1 MKSKIAY
8 RILIYVL
15 ILSVFASMLCL
26 PVYAEEQS
34 YIAYNVTAQPDGLFL
49 TGVTYD
55 DGKVGVTASLG
66 AEKMTSGYNGVT
78 FAAFKSDGTQCA
90 VREKEP
96 NCDGTAEFT
105 FRLESKTVGGT
116 YTFNLSS
123 ANTETLVST
132 VTIFDSLSDAISEV
146 RGLIDRCDSEGITT
160 DYERVYLSTAER
172 SAEIMQEVGIS
183 DEIIS
188 YNRSVCYELLDK
200 ARTNLIGYLDGTN
213 EPYSVPK
220 IEPESVRVSGKNLVG
235 TVLDGGVKY
244 NSPVFLNGYNIGW
257 ENRDD
262 SGFLSRVGVN
272 TIPYSIN
279 INRVI
284 GKPNTAYMWVPS
296 GTAATDGPA
305 FVRGDDGTLK
315 IQCGVGANGMVYQM
329 VSLNANEKYTVR
341 FKAKGE
347 ASGKVRVSIGT
358 SGQTDFKADV
368 QSSDD
373 WTNYEYTYTP
383 NNSYNPE
390 FRISVGGAVSGEYID
405 NISLMNESGEELLSN
420 GGFEEWFEPSAA
432 DNTGLFGVNTYA
444 AERGRQALEDYKS
457 KGYTVVLSGEFAAM
471 PTYVLRIDG
480 VRDTNASYGT
490 YVPYNPTHP
499 MILGAIKTYLASII
513 PIAKECGNVVCFMIH
528 NEPSFNSYGK
538 SFYADKWAEYLKN
551 KYSDISNL
559 NSAYNSGYTSFED
572 VPMQN
577 TDSLT
582 AAQKLTLKYYDWRV
596 FNDSILTEYHNIIKG
611 YTADIDSG
619 MNVGTK
625 VMQEVSPGAALVQ
638 HHGTDYEA
646 FGVNMTIN
654 ANDGWARPDA
664 AGQPIQAQMMWY
676 DFQTSVNKAPVF
688 NMENHFALDK
698 NTVNYSTE
706 YADWLTAMLWQGAVH
721 GLSGSQTWLWG
732 RSDEKYPDF
741 INTTVQYR
749 ADVMAQIGKT
759 GLDIN
764 RLMEE
769 VTAFREKTAK
779 SAILFSETAKSYNR
793 QYENALYQSYLGAMY
808 SGVKTDLIC
817 ESKIDNLSDYEMLII
832 PEVTHTTDAVVDEIY
847 NFVQNGGK
855 VLVLSDDCLKYNSDG
870 QERANLDKVNAI
882 KNAAATVSGGTR
894 DFTGS
899 VKASVSDIEGEVK
912 AFYKENNAVSVELT
926 DTNSNPVTGVEIS
939 TAEKSGKVLIN
950 LCNYTDGELSVY
962 VDYNNVR
969 QGAMKNLI
977 DNGVYDGTVT
987 LKPNMP
993 MLLSVDGG
1001 TSFDVGKPTF
1011 GKMEFDKNPFSPD
1024 GIGGTVSKSNITSL
1038 SSGNVFASIDIYNC
1052 ADKGGITL
1060 VAAIKNENM
1069 LKSVSAVQK
1078 TLAVGNNKETVV
1090 VDASDLKPGDYL
1102 ELFVW
1107 RDNKIIPLA
1116 GTYKL
1121 KYS

>member
-1 MKSKIAY
+1 MKSKNVHS
-8 RILIYVL
+8 ILIYVL

-26 PVYAEEQS
+26 PVYANEQS

-49 TGVTYD
+49 TGVTYN
-55 DGKVGVTASLG
+55 DGRVGVTARLG
-66 AEKMTSGYNGVT
+66 AEKMTSGYNAVT

-90 VREKEP
+90 VREKET
-96 NCDGTAEFT
+96 NSDGTAEFT
-105 FRLESKTVGGT
+105 FRLGSETVGGT
-116 YTFNLSS
+116 YTFKLSS
-123 ANTETLVST
+123 TNTETLVSA
-132 VTIFDSLSDAISEV
+132 VTIFDSLSDSISEV
-146 RGLIDRCDSEGITT
+146 RGLIDRCDTEKIPT

-183 DEIIS
+183 EEIIS

-220 IEPESVRVSGKNLVG
+220 IDPESVRVSGKNLVG
-235 TVLDGGVKY
+235 TVLDGGVEY

-296 GTAATDGPA
+296 ETAATDEMA
-305 FVRGDDGTLK
+305 FVRGDEGTLK
-315 IQCGVGANGMVYQM
+315 IQSGVGANGMVYQM
-329 VSLNANEKYTVR
+329 VSLNANEKYTVK

-347 ASGKVRVSIGT
+347 ASGNVRISIGT

-383 NNSYNPE
+383 NNSCTPE
-390 FRISVGGAVSGEYID
+390 FRISVGGAVSGVYTD

-420 GGFEEWFEPSAA
+420 GGFDEWFEPSAA

-444 AERGRQALEDYKS
+444 ADASRQALEDYKS

-471 PTYVLRIDG
+471 PAYVLRMDDA
-480 VRDTNASYGT
+480 RDTNASYGT

-559 NSAYNSGYTSFED
+559 NSAYGGGYTSFAD

-577 TDSLT
+577 TDNLT

-596 FNDSILTEYHNIIKG
+596 FNDSILTEYHNVIKG
-611 YTADIDSG
+611 YISDIDSD

-646 FGVNMTIN
+646 FGANMTIN

-664 AGQPIQAQMMWY
+664 PGQPIQAQMMWY

-698 NTVNYSTE
+698 NTVDYSTD
-706 YADWLTAMLWQGAVH
+706 YADWVTAMLWQGAVH

-769 VTAFREKTAK
+769 VTVFREKAAK
-779 SAILFSETAKSYNR
+779 SAILFSETVKSYNR

-855 VLVLSDDCLKYNSDG
+855 VLMLSDDCLKYNSDG

-912 AFYKENNAVSVELT
+912 AFYKENNAVRVELT
-926 DTNSNPVTGVEIS
+926 DANNNPVTGVEIS
-939 TAEKSGKVLIN
+939 TAEKSGKILIN

-977 DNGVYDGTVT
+977 DNSVYDGTVT
-987 LKPNMP
+987 LKPNVP

-1011 GKMEFDKNPFSPD
+1011 GKMEFDKNSFSPD
-1024 GIGGTVSKSNITSL
+1024 GIGGTVSESNITSL

-1052 ADKGGITL
+1052 ADKEGITL
-1060 VAAIKNENM
+1060 VAAIKNENL
-1069 LKSVSAVQK
+1069 LKSVSAVKK
-1078 TLAVGNNKETVV
+1078 TLALGNNTETVV
-1090 VDASDLKPGDYL
+1090 VDANDSKPGDYL

-1107 RDNKIIPLA
+1107 RDNKIIPLT